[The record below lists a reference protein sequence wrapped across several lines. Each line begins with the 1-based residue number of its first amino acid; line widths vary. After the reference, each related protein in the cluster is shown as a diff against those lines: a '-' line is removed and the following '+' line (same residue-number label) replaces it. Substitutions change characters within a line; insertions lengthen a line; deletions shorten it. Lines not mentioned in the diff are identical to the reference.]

1 MSKLHVHPMDLRAYL
16 SRMGFT
22 QIGFAKLLG
31 INDRTVRR
39 WLSGETA
46 IPKWVDLIINSK

>member
-1 MSKLHVHPMDLRAYL
+1 
-16 SRMGFT
+16 MGFT

-31 INDRTVRR
+31 ITDRTVRR